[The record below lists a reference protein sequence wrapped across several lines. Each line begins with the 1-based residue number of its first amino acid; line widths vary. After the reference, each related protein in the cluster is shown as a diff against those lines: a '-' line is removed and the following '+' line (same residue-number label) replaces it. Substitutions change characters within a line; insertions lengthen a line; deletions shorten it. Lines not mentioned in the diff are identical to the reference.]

1 MTQQTA
7 PTPEALPSWDLS
19 ELYAGV
25 DDPKLDADLAEVL
38 ALAQA
43 FEADYKGR
51 LAQLSDE
58 ALAEAFQRYEAL
70 LTRAG
75 PPGTYAHLVHA
86 ADTANPRHGALVAKV
101 QEHGTQVQNHLLFFE
116 LELAALE
123 ARRLEQI
130 IANPLFARV
139 RHYVEKVVQEK
150 PYLLT
155 EPEERILN
163 EKQVTGAAAFCRLF
177 DEITAT
183 MEFTLEVDGQ
193 VQRLNESALLAY
205 LYHPDRDLRRRAAD
219 SLTEGLGHY
228 LRQLVFIYN
237 TLIQDKAT
245 NDRLRGYPEPE
256 SARHL
261 ANELTS
267 EIVEAMAAT
276 TVEYYPLVAR
286 YYHLKRRILGYDRLY
301 IYDRYA
307 PLPGGQTDI
316 PWDEAR
322 RVVVEAYG
330 AFSPEIGEIVDRFF
344 HRRWIDAAL
353 RPGKRGGAFC
363 AAVTPD
369 RHPYV
374 LLNYTGKPR
383 DVMTLG
389 HELGHGLHDV
399 LSSGQSILEY
409 HPPLA
414 LAETASV
421 FGEILVFD
429 ALRQRLADP
438 RERLAFLASKI
449 EDIFAT
455 TFRQIAM
462 YRFEQRV
469 HRLRRQQGELDA
481 DLFGQVW
488 QEELGAMFGDSL
500 ELTDGHRRW
509 WSYIPHFIHSP
520 FYVYAY
526 PFGQF
531 LTLGLYR
538 LYQQEGAAFLPRYRQ
553 VFSAGGSVAPQPL
566 LAAVGIDITDPG
578 FWRSGM
584 TYIAGLVDEA
594 EALYAA
600 TREATSG

>member
-1 MTQQTA
+1 MAQETA
-7 PTPEALPSWDLS
+7 AALPSWDLS
-19 ELYAGV
+19 ELYNGIN
-25 DDPKLDADLAEVL
+25 DPKIDADLADGL

-51 LAQLSDE
+51 LAAIGDDE
-58 ALAEAFQRYEAL
+58 LAEAFRRYEAL
-70 LTRAG
+70 LTREQ

-86 ADTANPRHGALVAKV
+86 ADAASPRHGALVAKV
-101 QEHGTQVQNHLLFFE
+101 QERGTEIANHLLFFE
-116 LELAALE
+116 LELAALD
-123 ARRLEQI
+123 AARLEA
-130 IANPLFARV
+130 IATNPLFARV
-139 RHYVEKVVQEK
+139 GHYVEKVVLEK
-150 PYLLT
+150 PYLLS

-163 EKQVTGAAAFCRLF
+163 EKQVTGRSAFSRLF
-177 DEITAT
+177 DELTST

-193 VQRLNESALLAY
+193 EQRLNESALLAH
-205 LYHPDRDLRRRAAD
+205 LYDPDRDQRRRAAE
-219 SLTEGLGHY
+219 SLTEGLGRY
-228 LRQLVFIYN
+228 ERQLVFIYN

-256 SARHL
+256 TARHL
-261 ANELTS
+261 SNELTS
-267 EIVEAMAAT
+267 EIVETMSAAT
-276 TVEYYPLVAR
+276 VESYPLVAR
-286 YYHLKRRILGYDRLY
+286 YYELKRRILGLDCLY
-301 IYDRYA
+301 VYDRYA
-307 PLPGGQTDI
+307 PLPGSQSDI

-322 RVVVEAYG
+322 RIVVDSYT
-330 AFSPEIGEIVDRFF
+330 AFADEIGEIVDRFF

-363 AAVTPD
+363 AATTPEG
-369 RHPYV
+369 HPYV
-374 LLNYTGKPR
+374 LLNYTGRPR

-389 HELGHGLHDV
+389 HELGHGIHDV
-399 LSSGQSILEY
+399 LAGVQSILVY

-429 ALRQRLADP
+429 ALRQRLDDP
-438 RERLAFLASKI
+438 RERLAFLAGKI

-455 TFRQIAM
+455 IFRQIAM

-469 HRLRRQQGELDA
+469 HRLRREQGELDA
-481 DLFGQVW
+481 DAFGTVW
-488 QEELGAMFGDSL
+488 QEELGAMFGASVD
-500 ELTDGHRRW
+500 LTEGHRRW

-553 VFSAGGSVAPQPL
+553 VFSAGGSVPAQPL
-566 LAAVGIDITDPG
+566 MASIGIDIGDPG

-584 TYIAGLVDEA
+584 EYLTGLVSEA
-594 EALYAA
+594 EELAA
-600 TREATSG
+600 TL